1 MNRREFFL
9 TNGLFL
15 LASAGALDVGSC
27 FGAESDSPQIAKLSA
42 LLQSL
47 GHHDQSIHGETVQK
61 IAGELL
67 RVADPQNQPSRQV
80 VGRVADALA
89 AALEGRKCP
98 AQAASQLAG
107 GIVGVLDSVGGSTY
121 DFRQSVNKAKNA
133 LLSINV
139 PSSQA
144 DAVTRTLTD
153 LGTEIRGP
161 GDMPAKFR

>member
-9 TNGLFL
+9 TNGWFL

-27 FGAESDSPQIAKLSA
+27 FGAGSDSPQISKLSA
-42 LLQSL
+42 VLQSL
-47 GHHDQSIHGETVQK
+47 GDRDHSTHSENVQK
-61 IAGELL
+61 IAGELF
-67 RVADPQNQPSRQV
+67 RVADPRNQPSRQV
-80 VGRVADALA
+80 AGRVADALA

-98 AQAASQLAG
+98 AQAASQLAS

-144 DAVTRTLTD
+144 DWVTRTLTD
-153 LGTEIRGP
+153 LGNEIRGP
-161 GDMPAKFR
+161 GDVVAIR